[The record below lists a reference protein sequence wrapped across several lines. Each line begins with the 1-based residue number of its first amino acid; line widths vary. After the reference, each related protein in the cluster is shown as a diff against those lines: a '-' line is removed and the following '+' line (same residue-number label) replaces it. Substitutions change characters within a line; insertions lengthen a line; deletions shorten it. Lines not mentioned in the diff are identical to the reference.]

1 MKIYIKM
8 KSGLQITGFLA
19 GTNKYTIN
27 VRVSNLGTFDMAQLI
42 KDDVVVD
49 KIGQGVTAYW
59 LVQVP
64 KPQVEEYQF
73 II

>member
-27 VRVSNLGTFDMAQLI
+27 VRVSSLGVFDMAQLI

-49 KIGQGVTAYW
+49 KIGQGAAAYW
-59 LVQVP
+59 LVQMP
-64 KPQVEEYQF
+64 KLQVEDYQF